1 MTVYEKVFLSARNGR
16 AAHVVLLDPDK
27 LTVKSAAES
36 AKSCSK
42 AGVDALFVGG
52 STASSEQLNEIV
64 KSIKVNSSIPI
75 ILFPG
80 GANQIV
86 KHADAVLFMSLL
98 SGRNPRYLV
107 EEPLKG
113 VPLIQTYG
121 IETIGMG
128 YLLIESDKP
137 SAVQRVSGTEPLPR
151 SRPDMVVQHALMA
164 QYFGMR
170 TVYLEGGSGVGMP
183 VPQEM
188 IRMVRDSVTLPLIVG
203 GGIRTPDAAAVRVK
217 SGADIIV
224 TGNVLEEAG
233 MESLLTELVQTI
245 HSSK

>member
-1 MTVYEKVFLSARNGR
+1 MTVYEKLFLTARNGK

-36 AKSCSK
+36 AKRCSK

-52 STASSEQLNEIV
+52 STATTERLNEIV
-64 KSIKVNSSIPI
+64 KSIKVNSSIPV

-80 GANQIV
+80 GADQIV
-86 KHADAVLFMSLL
+86 KYADAVLFMSLL
-98 SGRNPRYLV
+98 SGRNPRFLV

-113 VPLIQTYG
+113 VPLIHNYG

-137 SAVQRVSGTEPLPR
+137 SAVQIVSGTEPLSR
-151 SRPDMVVQHALMA
+151 SNPEIVAQHALMA

-170 TVYLEGGSGVGMP
+170 VVYLEGGSGVG
-183 VPQEM
+183 VPIPPEM
-188 IRMVRDSVTLPLIVG
+188 IQMVRDAISLPLIVG
-203 GGIRTPDAAAVRVK
+203 GGIRTPEAAAIRVK

-224 TGNVLEEAG
+224 TGNVFETSGTET
-233 MESLLTELVQTI
+233 LLSELVSAI

>member
-1 MTVYEKVFLSARNGR
+1 MTVYEKVFLTARNGK

-27 LTVKSAAES
+27 LTVKSGAES
-36 AKSCSK
+36 AARCSK

-52 STASSEQLNEIV
+52 STSSPEQLNEIV
-64 KSIKVNSSIPI
+64 KSIKVNASMPV

-80 GANQIV
+80 GADQIV

-98 SGRNPRYLV
+98 SGRNPRFLV

-113 VPLIQTYG
+113 VPIIQNYG

-151 SRPDMVVQHALMA
+151 SKPEIVVQHALMA

-170 TVYLEGGSGVGMP
+170 AVYLEGGSGVGVP
-183 VPQEM
+183 VPPEM
-188 IRMVRDSVTLPLIVG
+188 IQMVRKAISLPLIVG
-203 GGIRTPDAAAVRVK
+203 GGIRTPEDAAMRVK

-224 TGNVLEEAG
+224 TGNVLETTGTET
-233 MESLLTELVQTI
+233 LLFELVSAI